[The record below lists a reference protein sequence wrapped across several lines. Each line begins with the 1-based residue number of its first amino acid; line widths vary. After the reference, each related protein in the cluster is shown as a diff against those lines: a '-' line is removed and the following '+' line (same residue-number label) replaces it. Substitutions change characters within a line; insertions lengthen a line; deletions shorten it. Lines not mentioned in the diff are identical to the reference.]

1 MMTNEKRIKPK
12 IKTDELNVRE
22 DFPILNKTINGKKLV
37 YADSAATTQKPIQ
50 VISKIKSFYS
60 SQNANVHRGIH
71 ALSEEATREFE
82 NARTVVA
89 KFINAKSCKEI
100 IFTKG
105 ATESINLVSQS
116 LGETLIKPGDE
127 IVISAMEHHSNI
139 VPWQILCKKTGGQ
152 LKVIP
157 VSNTGEIKLEAFRKI
172 ISKKTKIVALN
183 HVSNALGT
191 INPIASLT
199 RIAKEFNAK
208 VLIDGAQGCVND
220 MVDVQKIGCDFYVFS
235 GHKALGPTGIGV
247 LYGKQEL
254 LEEMPPWQGGGDMIK
269 KVSFEHTTYNEIPY
283 KFEAGTPNISGA
295 IGLSEAL
302 NYLSTVGLNKIISH
316 EKKLLKVAT
325 DRAQDIPGLKIIGNA
340 KDKTSIVSFVI
351 DKLHPQDI
359 GTLLDQQGVAI
370 RAGHH
375 CVMPLM
381 DRFGLDGTARASFC
395 LYNSEDDVYKVFDAV
410 ETATKLLN

>member
-1 MMTNEKRIKPK
+1 MNKEKK
-12 IKTDELNVRE
+12 INSKDQIEDLNVRE
-22 DFPILNKTINGKKLV
+22 DFPILSKTINGKKLV
-37 YADSAATTQKPIQ
+37 YADSAATTQKPTQ
-50 VISKIKSFYS
+50 VINKIKAFYS

-82 NARTVVA
+82 NARAVVA
-89 KFINAKSCKEI
+89 NFINARSSKEI

-116 LGETLIKPGDE
+116 LGESSIQPGDE
-127 IVISAMEHHSNI
+127 ILISTMEHHSNI
-139 VPWQILCKKTGGQ
+139 VPWQILCKKTGAQ

-157 VSNTGEIKLEAFRKI
+157 VSNTGEIELEAFNKLLGE
-172 ISKKTKIVALN
+172 KTRIVALN

-191 INPIASLT
+191 INPIDSLT
-199 RIAKEFNAK
+199 KIAKEFNAI

-220 MVDVQKIGCDFYVFS
+220 LVDVQKIGCDFYVFS

-269 KVSFEHTTYNEIPY
+269 KVSFEHTTYNEVPY

-302 NYLSTVGLNKIISH
+302 NYLSKIGINQIISH
-316 EKKLLKVAT
+316 EKMLLKLAT
-325 DRAQDIPGLKIIGNA
+325 DRAQKIPGLRIIGNA
-340 KDKTSIVSFVI
+340 KNKTSIISFVI
-351 DKLHPQDI
+351 DNLHPQDI

-395 LYNSEDDVYKVFDAV
+395 LYNNEDDVNAVFDAV

>member
-1 MMTNEKRIKPK
+1 MNKEKK
-12 IKTDELNVRE
+12 INSKDQIEDLNVRE
-22 DFPILNKTINGKKLV
+22 DFPILSKIINGKKLV
-37 YADSAATTQKPIQ
+37 YADSAATTQKPTQ
-50 VISKIKSFYS
+50 VINKIKAFYS

-82 NARTVVA
+82 NARAVVSN
-89 KFINAKSCKEI
+89 FINARSSKEI

-116 LGETLIKPGDE
+116 LGESSIQPGDE
-127 IVISAMEHHSNI
+127 ILISTMEHHSNI
-139 VPWQILCKKTGGQ
+139 VPWQILCKKTGAQ

-157 VSNTGEIKLEAFRKI
+157 VSNTGEIELEAFNKLLGE
-172 ISKKTKIVALN
+172 KTRIVALN

-191 INPIASLT
+191 INPIDSLT
-199 RIAKEFNAK
+199 KIAKEFNAM

-220 MVDVQKIGCDFYVFS
+220 LVDVQKIGCDFYVFS

-269 KVSFEHTTYNEIPY
+269 KVSFEHTTYNEVPY

-302 NYLSTVGLNKIISH
+302 NYLSKIGINQIISH
-316 EKKLLKVAT
+316 EKMLLKLAT
-325 DRAQDIPGLKIIGNA
+325 DRAQKIPGLRIIGNA
-340 KDKTSIVSFVI
+340 KNKTSIISFVI
-351 DKLHPQDI
+351 DNLHPQDI

-395 LYNSEDDVYKVFDAV
+395 LYNNEDDVNAVFDAV

>member
-1 MMTNEKRIKPK
+1 MNKEKK
-12 IKTDELNVRE
+12 INSKDQIEDLNVRE
-22 DFPILNKTINGKKLV
+22 DFPILSKIINGKKLV
-37 YADSAATTQKPIQ
+37 YADSAATTQKPTQ
-50 VISKIKSFYS
+50 VINKIKAFYS

-82 NARTVVA
+82 NARAVVA
-89 KFINAKSCKEI
+89 NFINARSSKEI

-116 LGETLIKPGDE
+116 LGESSIQPGDE
-127 IVISAMEHHSNI
+127 ILISTMEHHSNI
-139 VPWQILCKKTGGQ
+139 VPWQILCKKTGAQ

-157 VSNTGEIKLEAFRKI
+157 VSNTGEIELEAFNKLLGE
-172 ISKKTKIVALN
+172 KTRIVALN

-191 INPIASLT
+191 INPIDSLT
-199 RIAKEFNAK
+199 KIAKEFNAM

-220 MVDVQKIGCDFYVFS
+220 LVDVQKIGCDFYVFS

-269 KVSFEHTTYNEIPY
+269 KVSFEHTTYNEVPY

-302 NYLSTVGLNKIISH
+302 NYLSKIGINQIISH
-316 EKKLLKVAT
+316 EKMLLKLAT
-325 DRAQDIPGLKIIGNA
+325 DRAQKIPGLRIIGNA
-340 KDKTSIVSFVI
+340 KNKTSIISFVI
-351 DKLHPQDI
+351 DNLHPQDI

-395 LYNSEDDVYKVFDAV
+395 LYNNEDDVNAVFDAV

>member
-1 MMTNEKRIKPK
+1 MNKEKK
-12 IKTDELNVRE
+12 INSKDQIEDLNVRE
-22 DFPILNKTINGKKLV
+22 DFPILGKTINGKKLV
-37 YADSAATTQKPIQ
+37 YADSAATTQKPTQ
-50 VISKIKSFYS
+50 VINKIKAFYS

-82 NARTVVA
+82 NARAVVA
-89 KFINAKSCKEI
+89 NFINARSSKEI

-116 LGETLIKPGDE
+116 LGESLIQPGDE
-127 IVISAMEHHSNI
+127 ILISTMEHHSNI
-139 VPWQILCKKTGGQ
+139 VPWQILCKKTGAQ

-157 VSNTGEIKLEAFRKI
+157 VSNTGEIELEAFNKLLCE
-172 ISKKTKIVALN
+172 KTRIVALN

-191 INPIASLT
+191 INPINSLT
-199 RIAKEFNAK
+199 KIAKDFNAI

-220 MVDVQKIGCDFYVFS
+220 LVDVQKIGCDFYVFS

-269 KVSFEHTTYNEIPY
+269 KVSFEHTTYNEVPY

-302 NYLSTVGLNKIISH
+302 NYLSKIGINQIISH
-316 EKKLLKVAT
+316 EKMLLELAT
-325 DRAQDIPGLKIIGNA
+325 DRAQKIPGLRIIGNA
-340 KDKTSIVSFVI
+340 KNKTSIISFVI
-351 DKLHPQDI
+351 DDLHPQDI

-395 LYNSEDDVYKVFDAV
+395 LYNNEDDVNAVFDAV

>member
-1 MMTNEKRIKPK
+1 MNNEKK
-12 IKTDELNVRE
+12 IRNRNIADDLNIRE
-22 DFPILNKTINGKKLV
+22 DFPILEKSINGKKLV
-37 YADSAATTQKPIQ
+37 YADSAATTQKPIC
-50 VISKIKSFYS
+50 VIDKIKSFYS

-71 ALSEEATREFE
+71 TLSEEATREFE
-82 NARTVVA
+82 NARAVVA
-89 KFINAKSCKEI
+89 NFINAGSSKEI

-116 LGETLIKPGDE
+116 LGESWIKSGDE
-127 IVISAMEHHSNI
+127 VLISTMEHHSNI
-139 VPWQILCKKTGGQ
+139 VPWQILCKKTGAQ

-157 VSNTGEIKLEAFRKI
+157 VSDTGEIEIEAFNKLLCE
-172 ISKKTKIVALN
+172 KTKIVALN

-191 INPIASLT
+191 INPVAMLT
-199 RIAKEFNAK
+199 KTAKKFNTK

-220 MVDVQKIGCDFYVFS
+220 LVDVKKIGCDFYVFS

-295 IGLSEAL
+295 IGLAEAL
-302 NYLSTVGLNKIISH
+302 NYLSGIGLDKIISH
-316 EKKLLKVAT
+316 EKKLLKIAT
-325 DRAQDIPGLKIIGNA
+325 ERAQKISDLRIIGTA
-340 KDKTSIVSFVI
+340 KNKTSIISFVI
-351 DKLHPQDI
+351 NNAHPQDI

-370 RAGHH
+370 RSGHH

-395 LYNSEDDVYKVFDAV
+395 LYNNEDDVNQVFDAV

>member
-1 MMTNEKRIKPK
+1 MDNEKK
-12 IKTDELNVRE
+12 ISKMNKTDKINIRK
-22 DFPILNKTINGKKLV
+22 DFPILERKINGKKLI
-37 YADSAATTQKPIQ
+37 YADSAATTQKPTQ
-50 VISKIKSFYS
+50 VIDKIKSFYS

-71 ALSEEATREFE
+71 ALSEEATKEFE
-82 NARTVVA
+82 NARAVVA
-89 KFINAKSCKEI
+89 NFINAKSSKEI

-116 LGETLIKPGDE
+116 LGETWIKSSDE
-127 IVISAMEHHSNI
+127 ILISAMEHHSNI
-139 VPWQILCKKTGGQ
+139 VPWQILCKKTGAK

-157 VSNTGEIKLEAFRKI
+157 VSDSGEIEIEAFNQLL
-172 ISKKTKIVALN
+172 SKRTKIVALN

-191 INPIASLT
+191 INPIATLT
-199 RIAKEFNAK
+199 KTAKEFNAK

-220 MVDVQKIGCDFYVFS
+220 LVDVKNIGCDFYVFS

-269 KVSFEHTTYNEIPY
+269 KVSFEHTTYNEVPY

-295 IGLSEAL
+295 IGLAEAL
-302 NYLSTVGLNKIISH
+302 NYLSEIGLDKIISH
-316 EKKLLKVAT
+316 EKKLLKIAT
-325 DRAQDIPGLKIIGNA
+325 DRAQKIPGLRIIGNA
-340 KDKTSIVSFVI
+340 KNKTSIISFVI
-351 DKLHPQDI
+351 NDAHPQDI

-381 DRFGLDGTARASFC
+381 DRFGIDGTARASFC
-395 LYNSEDDVYKVFDAV
+395 LYNNEDDVNKVFDAV

>member
-1 MMTNEKRIKPK
+1 MNKEKK
-12 IKTDELNVRE
+12 INSKDQIEDLNVRE
-22 DFPILNKTINGKKLV
+22 DFPILGKTINGKKLV
-37 YADSAATTQKPIQ
+37 YADSAATTQKPTQ
-50 VISKIKSFYS
+50 VINKIKAFYS

-82 NARTVVA
+82 NARAVVA
-89 KFINAKSCKEI
+89 NFINARSSKEI

-116 LGETLIKPGDE
+116 LGESLIQPGDE
-127 IVISAMEHHSNI
+127 ILISTMEHHSNI
-139 VPWQILCKKTGGQ
+139 VPWQILCKKTGAQ

-157 VSNTGEIKLEAFRKI
+157 VSNTGEIELEAFNKLLCE
-172 ISKKTKIVALN
+172 KTRIVALN

-191 INPIASLT
+191 INPINSLT
-199 RIAKEFNAK
+199 KIAKDFNAI

-220 MVDVQKIGCDFYVFS
+220 LVDVQKIGCDFYVFS

-269 KVSFEHTTYNEIPY
+269 KVSFDHTTYNEVPY

-302 NYLSTVGLNKIISH
+302 NYLSKIGINQIISH
-316 EKKLLKVAT
+316 EKMLLKLAT
-325 DRAQDIPGLKIIGNA
+325 DRAQKIPGLRIIGNA
-340 KDKTSIVSFVI
+340 KNKTSIISFVI
-351 DKLHPQDI
+351 DDLHPQDI

-395 LYNSEDDVYKVFDAV
+395 LYNNEDDVNAVFDAV

>member
-1 MMTNEKRIKPK
+1 MNKEKRINLKDQ
-12 IKTDELNVRE
+12 TEDLNVRE
-22 DFPILNKTINGKKLV
+22 DFPILSKTINGKKLV
-37 YADSAATTQKPIQ
+37 YADSAATTQKPTQ
-50 VISKIKSFYS
+50 VINKIKAFYS

-82 NARTVVA
+82 NARAVVA
-89 KFINAKSCKEI
+89 SFINARSSKEI

-116 LGETLIKPGDE
+116 LGESSIQPGDE
-127 IVISAMEHHSNI
+127 ILISTMEHHSNI
-139 VPWQILCKKTGGQ
+139 VPWQILCKKTGAQ

-157 VSNTGEIKLEAFRKI
+157 VSNTGEIELEAFNKLLCE
-172 ISKKTKIVALN
+172 KTRIVALN

-191 INPIASLT
+191 INPIGSLT
-199 RIAKEFNAK
+199 KIAKEFNAM

-220 MVDVQKIGCDFYVFS
+220 LVDVQKIGCDFYVFS

-269 KVSFEHTTYNEIPY
+269 KVTFEHTTYNEVPY

-302 NYLSTVGLNKIISH
+302 NYLSKIGVNQIISH
-316 EKKLLKVAT
+316 EKMLLKLAT
-325 DRAQDIPGLKIIGNA
+325 DRAQKIPGLRIIGNA
-340 KDKTSIVSFVI
+340 KNKTSIISFVI
-351 DKLHPQDI
+351 DNLHPQDI

-395 LYNSEDDVYKVFDAV
+395 LYNNEDDVNAVFDAV

>member
-1 MMTNEKRIKPK
+1 MTIDKKINLQIKTNE
-12 IKTDELNVRE
+12 LNIRE
-22 DFPILNKTINGKKLV
+22 DFPILSKTINGKKLV

-71 ALSEEATREFE
+71 ALSEEATKEFE
-82 NARTVVA
+82 NARMVVA
-89 KFINAKSCKEI
+89 NFINAKSSKEI

-116 LGETLIKPGDE
+116 LGDALIKSGDE
-127 IVISAMEHHSNI
+127 ILISAMEHHSNI
-139 VPWQILCKKTGGQ
+139 VPWQILCKKTGAQ

-157 VSNTGEIKLEAFRKI
+157 VSSSGEIEIEAFTKLLCE
-172 ISKKTKIVALN
+172 KTKIVALN

-191 INPIASLT
+191 INPVDSLT
-199 RIAKEFNAK
+199 RIAKEFDAI

-220 MVDVQKIGCDFYVFS
+220 LVDVQKIGCDFYVFS

-247 LYGKQEL
+247 LYGKQKL

-302 NYLSTVGLNKIISH
+302 NYLSTIGLSKIISH
-316 EKKLLKVAT
+316 EKKLLDIAT
-325 DRAQDIPGLKIIGNA
+325 ERAQNIPGLRIIGNA
-340 KDKTSIVSFVI
+340 KNKTSIISFVI
-351 DKLHPQDI
+351 DNLHPQDI

-395 LYNSEDDVYKVFDAV
+395 LYNNEEDVNTVFDAV